1 MANITVTTLIKNPF
15 DLFQV
20 FFNKADKVGILYS
33 GNSNTNGST
42 SVLQTVLFKTRA
54 TNIATTIPN
63 KYKDV
68 VIKALF
74 LGKNIVTNKAYIGNF
89 APQVISGEIN
99 AVIFLSFSL
108 SNVLV
113 AMIAGEAHP
122 RPITIGINALPDN
135 PTLLIIL
142 SIKKAALDIYPLSS
156 NNEIP
161 KNKVNING
169 KKGNVPAIPPR
180 TPSTKRDLNH

>member
-1 MANITVTTLIKNPF
+1 
-15 DLFQV
+15 
-20 FFNKADKVGILYS
+20 
-33 GNSNTNGST
+33 
-42 SVLQTVLFKTRA
+42 
-54 TNIATTIPN
+54 
-63 KYKDV
+63 
-68 VIKALF
+68 
-74 LGKNIVTNKAYIGNF
+74 
-89 APQVISGEIN
+89 
-99 AVIFLSFSL
+99 
-108 SNVLV
+108 
-113 AMIAGEAHP
+113 MIAGEAHP

-180 TPSTKRDLNH
+180 TPSTKRDLNHSLELDNNPSNGVITKFSISAVNPS

>member
-1 MANITVTTLIKNPF
+1 M
-15 DLFQV
+15 
-20 FFNKADKVGILYS
+20 
-33 GNSNTNGST
+33 
-42 SVLQTVLFKTRA
+42 
-54 TNIATTIPN
+54 
-63 KYKDV
+63 
-68 VIKALF
+68 F
-74 LGKNIVTNKAYIGNF
+74 LGKNIATNKAYIGNF

-142 SIKKAALDIYPLSS
+142 SIKNAALDIYPLSS

-169 KKGNVPAIPPR
+169 KNGKVPAIPPR
-180 TPSTKRDLNH
+180 TPSIISDLNHSLELDNTPSNGVITKFSISAVNPS